1 MDRKQDASK
10 DLLNKV
16 TILIENNKILELRE
30 LLEEYHII
38 DIFEIMENL
47 EENEKIK
54 LFEVLP
60 LDMAASILEESD
72 VEFFSNI
79 LSKLD
84 TENKKNILELMSL
97 DDMADILSQLEEDE
111 RENIMELLSEKDAD
125 DVKELLIYEEESTG
139 GIMTTG
145 YIQINEYMTAKEAI
159 SHMREYAEDAE
170 TIYYVYVVDN
180 EERLVGVLSLRELI
194 LARDSSI
201 VKDLMSENIIS
212 VFVDEDREEAVRLV
226 SKYNLIAI
234 PVIDREHRLKGI
246 ITVDDIID
254 VMEEEATEDMYK
266 FAGTSEHEI
275 DIAQNVNKTATE
287 QIFSSVRARIPWLI
301 ITLLAGL
308 LSSAILSNLDFIM
321 NPKYASLVFFIP
333 VVLGMGGNIGTQSS
347 ALAVMSLSNK
357 DLEFNNVIR
366 EAVVG
371 IITGIICS
379 LIVSIIV
386 FIFIKD
392 TNDFYLYILINVITS
407 LVGNIVLVN
416 SLKQYVSTP
425 NVNKERVRYH
435 LSKSWKFLIPQ
446 FSILIYTSLDKV
458 ILGNLANMT
467 EVAYYDQS
475 QKIIRIAVSLV
486 SSVGVALLPRMTYL
500 AQNNKKEEFD
510 NLLTKSLNNVLL
522 VSIYIVTVIIC
533 VSPNFVDWFFSKEY
547 RNMALLM
554 QIVSPIGVFIP
565 IATILWNTVLIP
577 NKLDNIAIKSAIYCA
592 IMSVI
597 LNTLLDKN
605 LGALGAIITL
615 LVVEFYGMSYRI
627 YHSRKYYNF
636 KILIPSLCKYLGA
649 GIFSYI
655 CVILFTGFMKSSII
669 STVIIGIISTIVYFL
684 ILIAMKDKL
693 LLSYLE
699 KVKMRLKRGELN
711 DKKII

>member
-1 MDRKQDASK
+1 MD
-10 DLLNKV
+10 NK
-16 TILIENNKILELRE
+16 L
-30 LLEEYHII
+30 
-38 DIFEIMENL
+38 
-47 EENEKIK
+47 
-54 LFEVLP
+54 
-60 LDMAASILEESD
+60 
-72 VEFFSNI
+72 
-79 LSKLD
+79 
-84 TENKKNILELMSL
+84 KKNIIYNALYQALVILLPILTMPYLVRTLSKEQIGINSYSL
-97 DDMADILSQLEEDE
+97 SVVQIFIVISFWGINNYASREIASQKDNGKMNEEFWS
-111 RENIMELLSEKDAD
+111 LW
-125 DVKELLIYEEESTG
+125 T
-139 GIMTTG
+139 
-145 YIQINEYMTAKEAI
+145 IQIVFTIFSFVTLNLFNIYFFKDNKIIFFIQSFLVLINMIEVSWFFIGIEELKLVVVRNTVIKLLMT
-159 SHMREYAEDAE
+159 
-170 TIYYVYVVDN
+170 
-180 EERLVGVLSLRELI
+180 
-194 LARDSSI
+194 SSI
-201 VKDLMSENIIS
+201 
-212 VFVDEDREEAVRLV
+212 
-226 SKYNLIAI
+226 
-234 PVIDREHRLKGI
+234 
-246 ITVDDIID
+246 
-254 VMEEEATEDMYK
+254 
-266 FAGTSEHEI
+266 
-275 DIAQNVNKTATE
+275 
-287 QIFSSVRARIPWLI
+287 
-301 ITLLAGL
+301 
-308 LSSAILSNLDFIM
+308 
-321 NPKYASLVFFIP
+321 
-333 VVLGMGGNIGTQSS
+333 
-347 ALAVMSLSNK
+347 
-357 DLEFNNVIR
+357 
-366 EAVVG
+366 
-371 IITGIICS
+371 
-379 LIVSIIV
+379 

-547 RNMALLM
+547 RNMDLLM

-615 LVVEFYGMSYRI
+615 LIVEFYGMSYRI

>member
-1 MDRKQDASK
+1 
-10 DLLNKV
+10 
-16 TILIENNKILELRE
+16 
-30 LLEEYHII
+30 
-38 DIFEIMENL
+38 
-47 EENEKIK
+47 
-54 LFEVLP
+54 
-60 LDMAASILEESD
+60 
-72 VEFFSNI
+72 
-79 LSKLD
+79 
-84 TENKKNILELMSL
+84 
-97 DDMADILSQLEEDE
+97 
-111 RENIMELLSEKDAD
+111 
-125 DVKELLIYEEESTG
+125 
-139 GIMTTG
+139 
-145 YIQINEYMTAKEAI
+145 
-159 SHMREYAEDAE
+159 
-170 TIYYVYVVDN
+170 
-180 EERLVGVLSLRELI
+180 
-194 LARDSSI
+194 
-201 VKDLMSENIIS
+201 
-212 VFVDEDREEAVRLV
+212 
-226 SKYNLIAI
+226 
-234 PVIDREHRLKGI
+234 
-246 ITVDDIID
+246 
-254 VMEEEATEDMYK
+254 
-266 FAGTSEHEI
+266 
-275 DIAQNVNKTATE
+275 
-287 QIFSSVRARIPWLI
+287 
-301 ITLLAGL
+301 
-308 LSSAILSNLDFIM
+308 
-321 NPKYASLVFFIP
+321 
-333 VVLGMGGNIGTQSS
+333 
-347 ALAVMSLSNK
+347 
-357 DLEFNNVIR
+357 
-366 EAVVG
+366 
-371 IITGIICS
+371 
-379 LIVSIIV
+379 
-386 FIFIKD
+386 
-392 TNDFYLYILINVITS
+392 
-407 LVGNIVLVN
+407 
-416 SLKQYVSTP
+416 
-425 NVNKERVRYH
+425 
-435 LSKSWKFLIPQ
+435 
-446 FSILIYTSLDKV
+446 
-458 ILGNLANMT
+458 MT

-615 LVVEFYGMSYRI
+615 LIVEFYGMSYRI

>member
-1 MDRKQDASK
+1 MTRIPI
-10 DLLNKV
+10 KV
-16 TILIENNKILELRE
+16 DVGFDEEFHKSIVYFPLVGFVIGLI
-30 LLEEYHII
+30 
-38 DIFEIMENL
+38 
-47 EENEKIK
+47 
-54 LFEVLP
+54 
-60 LDMAASILEESD
+60 S
-72 VEFFSNI
+72 
-79 LSKLD
+79 
-84 TENKKNILELMSL
+84 
-97 DDMADILSQLEEDE
+97 
-111 RENIMELLSEKDAD
+111 
-125 DVKELLIYEEESTG
+125 
-139 GIMTTG
+139 
-145 YIQINEYMTAKEAI
+145 YI
-159 SHMREYAEDAE
+159 
-170 TIYYVYVVDN
+170 
-180 EERLVGVLSLRELI
+180 VGVLGNLIFDPFLTSILIVACEVIVTGGLHIDGLGDTFDAIYSNRDKERMLEIMKDSRLGTNSLLAILFLVLIKMIEVSWFFIGIEELKLVVVRNTVI
-194 LARDSSI
+194 KLLMTSSI
-201 VKDLMSENIIS
+201 
-212 VFVDEDREEAVRLV
+212 
-226 SKYNLIAI
+226 
-234 PVIDREHRLKGI
+234 
-246 ITVDDIID
+246 
-254 VMEEEATEDMYK
+254 
-266 FAGTSEHEI
+266 
-275 DIAQNVNKTATE
+275 
-287 QIFSSVRARIPWLI
+287 
-301 ITLLAGL
+301 
-308 LSSAILSNLDFIM
+308 
-321 NPKYASLVFFIP
+321 
-333 VVLGMGGNIGTQSS
+333 
-347 ALAVMSLSNK
+347 
-357 DLEFNNVIR
+357 
-366 EAVVG
+366 
-371 IITGIICS
+371 
-379 LIVSIIV
+379 

>member
-1 MDRKQDASK
+1 MD
-10 DLLNKV
+10 NK
-16 TILIENNKILELRE
+16 L
-30 LLEEYHII
+30 
-38 DIFEIMENL
+38 
-47 EENEKIK
+47 
-54 LFEVLP
+54 
-60 LDMAASILEESD
+60 
-72 VEFFSNI
+72 
-79 LSKLD
+79 
-84 TENKKNILELMSL
+84 KKNIIYNALYQALVILLPILTMPYLVRSL
-97 DDMADILSQLEEDE
+97 SKEQIGINSYSLSVVQIFIVISFWGMNNYASREIAYQKDNSKRNEEFWS
-111 RENIMELLSEKDAD
+111 LW
-125 DVKELLIYEEESTG
+125 T
-139 GIMTTG
+139 
-145 YIQINEYMTAKEAI
+145 IQIISTMFSFITLNLFNIYFFRDNKIIFFIQSFLVLINMIEVSWFFIGIEELKRVVVRNTVIKLLMT
-159 SHMREYAEDAE
+159 
-170 TIYYVYVVDN
+170 
-180 EERLVGVLSLRELI
+180 
-194 LARDSSI
+194 SSI
-201 VKDLMSENIIS
+201 
-212 VFVDEDREEAVRLV
+212 
-226 SKYNLIAI
+226 
-234 PVIDREHRLKGI
+234 
-246 ITVDDIID
+246 
-254 VMEEEATEDMYK
+254 
-266 FAGTSEHEI
+266 
-275 DIAQNVNKTATE
+275 
-287 QIFSSVRARIPWLI
+287 
-301 ITLLAGL
+301 
-308 LSSAILSNLDFIM
+308 
-321 NPKYASLVFFIP
+321 
-333 VVLGMGGNIGTQSS
+333 
-347 ALAVMSLSNK
+347 
-357 DLEFNNVIR
+357 
-366 EAVVG
+366 
-371 IITGIICS
+371 
-379 LIVSIIV
+379 

-416 SLKQYVSTP
+416 SLKQYVGTP

-533 VSPNFVDWFFSKEY
+533 VAPNFVEWFFSKQY
-547 RNMALLM
+547 KDMALLM

-615 LVVEFYGMSYRI
+615 LLVEFYGMSYRI

-636 KILIPSLCKYLGA
+636 KILIPSLYRYVGSS
-649 GIFSYI
+649 IFSYI

-669 STVIIGIISTIVYFL
+669 STIIIGIISTIVYFSILIVMKDTL
-684 ILIAMKDKL
+684 ILSYIGNIKMK
-693 LLSYLE
+693 
-699 KVKMRLKRGELN
+699 LKGRNLN